1 MVEWLQ
7 ACKGGKPAES
17 NFDYGGPLSEL
28 GMLVNIALLFPGR
41 KLQWDPVNTKFPNCP
56 EADACINPPYRQ
68 GWSL

>member
-1 MVEWLQ
+1 
-7 ACKGGKPAES
+7 
-17 NFDYGGPLSEL
+17 
-28 GMLVNIALLFPGR
+28 MLVNIALLFPGR